1 MTSAFDEDGIRHW
14 LVDYLVTNIG
24 CSPDEIDL
32 DAPLNDLAVGSSDAV
47 VLTGELSEL
56 LGRTVSPVEF
66 WQYPTINALATFL
79 SGGTIEPV
87 AEAVIGDASWSASSD
102 HEPVAVIGLGCR
114 FPGDDANIEGPEAFW
129 QFLSE
134 GRCAVREIPADRWD
148 SSEADSPEAAAALAG
163 TTRWGSFL
171 RDIDAF
177 DAEFFEISPS
187 EADKMDPQQRL
198 LLEVTHEALENAGIQ
213 AHTLR
218 HSQTGVFAGACLG
231 EYGYLSAA
239 DLGDVD
245 SWSGTGGALSII
257 ANRVSYYFDLRGPSI
272 TVDTACSSSLVTI
285 HLACQSLRSG
295 DSNLAL
301 AAGVNL
307 LLSPAV
313 TRSFDQLEA
322 LSRTGRC
329 HSFDAA
335 ADGFVRGEGCGVTVL
350 KRLCDAVRDGDR
362 ILAVI
367 RGSAV
372 NQDGRSNGLMAP
384 NPAAQMAVL
393 RSAYTAAGL
402 EPREVDY
409 VETHG
414 TGTLLGDPIEARAL
428 GTVLGRGR
436 PTEAPLLIGAVKSNL
451 GHLEAAAGIAGF
463 TKAVLA
469 LQHHTIPANLGY
481 QKPNPHIP
489 FDNLRLKVVAQH
501 TDWTPKGRPR
511 RAGISSFGFGGT
523 NAHVIIEQP
532 PVPAPT
538 PAPTGSSPTPAVS
551 TLVISGKTPPRIAAQ
566 AGMLADWMIGPHGVL
581 ASLPEVAHTLNH
593 HRSQHP
599 KFATVTARDTTA
611 AIAGL
616 QALATGQTA
625 TGVVPAATT
634 TAKPG
639 TVFVYSGQGS
649 QWPGMARQLLADES
663 AFVTA
668 LAEIEPVFVE
678 QVGFSLY
685 DIIANS
691 QPITG
696 DAQVQPVLMGLQLA
710 LTQLWRSYGV
720 HPDAVIGHSM
730 GEVTAAVVAGALSL
744 SDGLHVIAQRS
755 TLMSRL
761 TGQGAVALVELD
773 AETATDCITGYPDVE
788 IAGYL
793 SPRQTV
799 LAGPPEHIDTIIAD
813 LTTQNTFA
821 RRVNMQVASHTALM
835 DPILDELHHALSGL
849 TPKPPAIPLLSTVTE
864 TIDPVDPVDRTEGP
878 LTLLDA
884 DYWVANVRRPVRF
897 QQAITAAA
905 AEIGTFIEISP
916 NPILTYAISD
926 TVGSGRHR
934 SFGTLLRDTDDTVTF
949 HTTLNATFTNHAR
962 ETPHPGEPHI
972 SLPTTPWQHTRHW
985 AIKKRLARSGAS
997 VARPGTVLGAHTPV
1011 AGLRPGHLWQARLL
1025 PQSKPY
1031 PDSHRFGGVEIV
1043 PLSVLL
1049 NTLSLAAA
1057 ECSDGTCTAI
1067 ADARF
1072 DFPITLDQPR
1082 LVQVVADGDVITV
1095 SSLAGSGP
1103 EDGYAAT
1110 SGASAA
1116 NWVRHAS
1123 ARISYEPHGDLAPDP
1138 ATEPNASSYAP
1149 SALAELHHVWGIEG
1163 QAYPWAI
1170 EPSSSQQAAPGAV
1183 HAVID
1188 LPDESPIALL
1198 DAAVNLGRL
1207 VDASSPGLKVP
1218 SSARAVV
1225 VRAPFAGSRGV
1236 VDARIRG
1243 RDGDDILVDIAITD
1257 ERGAQWVDI
1266 HEMRFAAVEPGVV
1279 SRADPERVAHLLN
1292 WRPWTA
1298 DDAVN
1303 PPAEKAEKAE
1313 SASIA
1318 VIGDGDIADAVRE
1331 NLLDAGHRDS
1341 DVDSARFVVYVAG
1354 PGSATET
1361 DLDVAVRLTT
1371 EVSEIVTGLAERDAL
1386 NPATLWIVTRG
1397 VHESSSDEAVQQSGL
1412 WGLAGVIGAEQPQLW
1427 GGLVDFPDPEELSGC
1442 AAALATA
1449 LSSPIKTV
1457 AVLRNGLFHTA
1468 DLTEITA
1475 EPAREPLRC
1484 RPDAAYLITGGMG
1497 ALGMLMADW
1506 LADRGARRLILAGRT
1521 PLPPRS
1527 AWEGAELRG
1536 TDASVRRTISA
1547 IRALEMR
1554 GVSVETV
1561 PLDIGSTDALRAVL
1575 AKRDADGAAPIRGV
1589 IHAAGVT
1596 EAQLLTE
1603 IEEPRVRRTLWP
1615 KVAGARALH
1624 AVFPPATLDFL
1635 YLTASAG
1642 SVFGIPGQGAY
1653 AAANAYLDA
1662 LARTRRRQG
1671 CNTVSL
1677 DWVAWQGLGFA
1688 NEAQIVISELERVGS
1703 RPIVAAEAF
1712 AAWEFVSRFDVGQVV
1727 MAPMRSAEDAAAVA
1741 SDAHRPSAPARD
1753 WSSLARDELL
1763 TELQAGLRGIL
1774 ATELRLPEGE
1784 VHTDRPFAEMGLNSV
1799 MAMSIRREVERLV
1812 GLELSAT
1819 MLFNH
1824 PTIASFATYLAAQL
1838 APERDGGTVEDSE
1851 DTGDSLL
1858 DSLFDSVES
1867 S

>member
-1 MTSAFDEDGIRHW
+1 MTSALDEAAVRLW
-14 LVDYLVTNIG
+14 LVNYLVTNIG
-24 CSPDEIDL
+24 CSPEHIDRG
-32 DAPLNDLAVGSSDAV
+32 ASMHDLGVGSRDAV
-47 VLTGELSEL
+47 VLTGELSEF
-56 LGRTVSPVEF
+56 LGRTVSPIDF
-66 WQYPTINALATFL
+66 WQYPTVDALAKFL
-79 SGGTIEPV
+79 TGTEVEPAGGAAFDDRPASADEP
-87 AEAVIGDASWSASSD
+87 I
-102 HEPVAVIGLGCR
+102 AVIGLGCR

-134 GRCAVREIPADRWD
+134 GRCAVREIPADRWE

-177 DAEFFEISPS
+177 DAEFFEILPR
-187 EADKMDPQQRL
+187 EATRMDPQQRL
-198 LLEVTHEALENAGIQ
+198 LLEVTHEALENAGIP
-213 AHTLR
+213 ADAIAESR
-218 HSQTGVFAGACLG
+218 TGVFAGAC
-231 EYGYLSAA
+231 AA
-239 DLGDVD
+239 DYAQLGSTDLAQVD
-245 SWSGTGGALSII
+245 AWYSTGGALSII

-272 TVDTACSSSLVTI
+272 TVDTACSSSLVAV

-307 LLSPAV
+307 LLSPAS
-313 TRSFDQLEA
+313 TRSFDEAEA
-322 LSRTGRC
+322 LSPSGRC

-350 KRLCDAVRDGDR
+350 KRLSDAVRDGDR

-835 DPILDELHHALSGL
+835 DPILDELHHALSDIE
-849 TPKPPAIPLLSTVTE
+849 PAVPTLPFLSTVSE
-864 TIDPVDPVDRTEGP
+864 AEP
-878 LTLLDA
+878 LPPLDA

-897 QQAITAAA
+897 HQAITAAA
-905 AEIGTFIEISP
+905 ADYGVFVEISP
-916 NPILTYAISD
+916 HSTLGQSIGETLNSLPETGYRTI
-926 TVGSGRHR
+926 
-934 SFGTLLRDTDDTVTF
+934 GTLARETDDTVTF
-949 HTTLNATFTNHAR
+949 HTNLNATYTS
-962 ETPHPGEPHI
+962 HPPPTEHHPEPHI
-972 SLPTTPWQHTRHW
+972 ALPATPWQHTRHW
-985 AIKKRLARSGAS
+985 LDVRPPVRAGISRAGALPADSVVPATWFGELAWPVKDLSEPAQVSPDRTASRKWLVIDDTEVGAEMAGLLGGPEHCAVTTLSSPLAPTAGAAVSQALDTATHVLYAPAAGDRRDLGYDVFETGRAIASAAAQQTRPPKLFLLTRNAQPLTEGDRANPAHAVLWGLGRTLALEHPEIWGAVLDIDESVPAPVAARLVLAESEADDGEDQLVYRAGSRRVARLIHALPPASTPASEELDPDGSHLVVGATGNLGPSIIEQLAAMGARTVIAVSRNPGTRLDELTDRLAAE
-997 VARPGTVLGAHTPV
+997 GTNVVTMAADAADEESLGAVFAHFG
-1011 AGLRPGHLWQARLL
+1011 ADL
-1025 PQSKPY
+1025 P
-1031 PDSHRFGGVEIV
+1031 
-1043 PLSVLL
+1043 PLSGIYLAAMGGGPVTLAEMTHEDVVAMFRPKVDAAALL
-1049 NTLSLAAA
+1049 HRLSLAHPV
-1057 ECSDGTCTAI
+1057 
-1067 ADARF
+1067 RQF
-1072 DFPITLDQPR
+1072 VLF
-1082 LVQVVADGDVITV
+1082 
-1095 SSLAGSGP
+1095 SSISGILGSRWLAH
-1103 EDGYAAT
+1103 YAAT
-1110 SGASAA
+1110 TTYLDSFAYSRRAAGLPACAIDWGLWKSLADEQTGFERQATMESGL
-1116 NWVRHAS
+1116 
-1123 ARISYEPHGDLAPDP
+1123 EP
-1138 ATEPNASSYAP
+1138 
-1149 SALAELHHVWGIEG
+1149 
-1163 QAYPWAI
+1163 
-1170 EPSSSQQAAPGAV
+1170 
-1183 HAVID
+1183 
-1188 LPDESPIALL
+1188 
-1198 DAAVNLGRL
+1198 
-1207 VDASSPGLKVP
+1207 
-1218 SSARAVV
+1218 
-1225 VRAPFAGSRGV
+1225 
-1236 VDARIRG
+1236 
-1243 RDGDDILVDIAITD
+1243 
-1257 ERGAQWVDI
+1257 
-1266 HEMRFAAVEPGVV
+1266 M
-1279 SRADPERVAHLLN
+1279 
-1292 WRPWTA
+1292 
-1298 DDAVN
+1298 DDAVAITALRSFVG
-1303 PPAEKAEKAE
+1303 PRAPARATVVAADWPRLAAAYRTRARLRILDDLLSTGFTDQRLAL
-1313 SASIA
+1313 SANTKF
-1318 VIGDGDIADAVRE
+1318 R
-1331 NLLDAGHRDS
+1331 
-1341 DVDSARFVVYVAG
+1341 
-1354 PGSATET
+1354 
-1361 DLDVAVRLTT
+1361 
-1371 EVSEIVTGLAERDAL
+1371 
-1386 NPATLWIVTRG
+1386 
-1397 VHESSSDEAVQQSGL
+1397 Q
-1412 WGLAGVIGAEQPQLW
+1412 
-1427 GGLVDFPDPEELSGC
+1427 ELRGC
-1442 AAALATA
+1442 AAEDRVAL
-1449 LSSPIKTV
+1449 
-1457 AVLRNGLFHTA
+1457 
-1468 DLTEITA
+1468 
-1475 EPAREPLRC
+1475 
-1484 RPDAAYLITGGMG
+1484 
-1497 ALGMLMADW
+1497 
-1506 LADRGARRLILAGRT
+1506 LADHVAAHVAAAMGLASANALDPAVGFFQFGMDSLMSVTLQRSLSESLGEV
-1521 PLPPRS
+1521 LP
-1527 AWEGAELRG
+1527 
-1536 TDASVRRTISA
+1536 ASVIFDYPTLE
-1547 IRALEMR
+1547 AL
-1554 GVSVETV
+1554 
-1561 PLDIGSTDALRAVL
+1561 TDYL
-1575 AKRDADGAAPIRGV
+1575 ASILPEIIEPTG
-1589 IHAAGVT
+1589 HENVT
-1596 EAQLLTE
+1596 
-1603 IEEPRVRRTLWP
+1603 
-1615 KVAGARALH
+1615 G
-1624 AVFPPATLDFL
+1624 D
-1635 YLTASAG
+1635 AG
-1642 SVFGIPGQGAY
+1642 SPGGEGGVALDDDAY
-1653 AAANAYLDA
+1653 DD
-1662 LARTRRRQG
+1662 LA
-1671 CNTVSL
+1671 
-1677 DWVAWQGLGFA
+1677 
-1688 NEAQIVISELERVGS
+1688 E
-1703 RPIVAAEAF
+1703 
-1712 AAWEFVSRFDVGQVV
+1712 
-1727 MAPMRSAEDAAAVA
+1727 
-1741 SDAHRPSAPARD
+1741 
-1753 WSSLARDELL
+1753 DELL
-1763 TELQAGLRGIL
+1763 A
-1774 ATELRLPEGE
+1774 RL
-1784 VHTDRPFAEMGLNSV
+1784 S
-1799 MAMSIRREVERLV
+1799 ERL
-1812 GLELSAT
+1812 S
-1819 MLFNH
+1819 
-1824 PTIASFATYLAAQL
+1824 
-1838 APERDGGTVEDSE
+1838 
-1851 DTGDSLL
+1851 
-1858 DSLFDSVES
+1858 
-1867 S
+1867 